1 MWVQELRI
9 KLKKQEDEQKILEAE
24 KKKKEELKEQQRLEV
39 IREAQA
45 ERDRRV
51 QVESQCRASVGIVS
65 NYLFRIYL
73 LGIVR
78 TPWFV

>member
-1 MWVQELRI
+1 M
-9 KLKKQEDEQKILEAE
+9 KAEAE

-51 QVESQCRASVGIVS
+51 QVVVFFFCSFFIFVGCQNFHS
-65 NYLFRIYL
+65 FYDLQTL
-73 LGIVR
+73 M
-78 TPWFV
+78 FV